1 MKNYNVMILLCS
13 IYQTNLVYLTRFKIT
28 IETSL
33 GMLRAFP
40 KRFN

>member
-33 GMLRAFP
+33 GMP
-40 KRFN
+40 ESISKKV